1 MIIKLDTSVF
11 RLVRQKAEV
20 EKKVSAP
27 LTKDQW
33 VNADRI
39 VMAIMFIA
47 TVTGA
52 ILF

>member
-11 RLVRQKAEV
+11 RLARQKAEI

-27 LTKDQW
+27 LTKEQW
-33 VNADRI
+33 INADRI
-39 VMAIMFIA
+39 VMAVMFIA